1 MNKERIKIPYGKKR
15 ILLKIKERN
24 LSFISDI
31 VNITSVKNE
40 YKEIKNAIANP
51 IEAPDIKSLIDP
63 NDKIVLIGD
72 DLTRPTPCN
81 IIVEII
87 LKELK
92 KCGVKKDNVK
102 IVIALGT

>member
-1 MNKERIKIPYGKKR
+1 MRRIGIPYGKRKIYIKLNKR
-15 ILLKIKERN
+15 G

-31 VNITSVKNE
+31 VNIASVKNE

-72 DLTRPTPCN
+72 DLTRP
-81 IIVEII
+81 
-87 LKELK
+87 
-92 KCGVKKDNVK
+92 
-102 IVIALGT
+102 

>member
-72 DLTRPTPCN
+72 DL
-81 IIVEII
+81 
-87 LKELK
+87 
-92 KCGVKKDNVK
+92 
-102 IVIALGT
+102 